1 MPKMRFFE
9 IYEKLTLKVFLTFSH
24 KVTVAYKVKIYLN
37 DFLGRNLVLRFFGQ
51 RKAKMRFFRYYKKIM
66 HGTFFFFSMKL
77 QQNKN
82 EMVFL
87 EITLFRNSRVKYEDF
102 KVLLKVN
109 AKPAFTC

>member
-9 IYEKLTLKVFLTFSH
+9 IYEKLTLKVFLTFLH
-24 KVTVAYKVKIYLN
+24 KVTVAYKLKIYLN
-37 DFLGRNLVLRFFGQ
+37 DFFGRNLVLRFFGR

-66 HGTFFFFSMKL
+66 HGTFLIFSMKL

-102 KVLLKVN
+102 KLLLKVN

>member
-1 MPKMRFFE
+1 MDTF
-9 IYEKLTLKVFLTFSH
+9 VFVLH
-24 KVTVAYKVKIYLN
+24 KVTVAYKLKIYLN
-37 DFLGRNLVLRFFGQ
+37 DFFGRNLVLRFFGR

-66 HGTFFFFSMKL
+66 HGTFLIFSMKL